1 MTNNASIYNKKT
13 RPVDNILLGLIYISA
28 FIAVS
33 IVVSI
38 IGYVTYRGIGQVD
51 WTFLTTTQSTL
62 KKSFGILGNIINTL
76 YIICITLVIALPIG
90 IGAAIYLNEYAKNA
104 KFVRV
109 VEFTT
114 ETLAGIPSIIYGLFG
129 MVFFGNT
136 LGLGFSILSGSL
148 TLTLM
153 ILPIIIR
160 TTTESLRTVPTGYRH
175 GAIGIGST
183 KWYMIR
189 TIILPSALPG
199 IVTGTILAIGRIIGE
214 SAALLFTAGSVY
226 ALPKGFFSHIFTS
239 GGTLTIQMYLS
250 MSKADYDNAFGI
262 GFVLLCLVLM
272 LNFLTKFIVK
282 LADKNR

>member
-1 MTNNASIYNKKT
+1 MTNNASIYNKKS
-13 RPVDNILLGLIYISA
+13 RPIDNILLGLIYISA
-28 FIAVS
+28 LIAVT

-38 IGYVTYRGIGQVD
+38 IGYVAYRGAGQVN
-51 WTFLTTTQSTL
+51 WTFLTSVSSTL
-62 KKSFGILGNIINTL
+62 KKTFGILPNIINTL
-76 YIICITLVIALPIG
+76 YIIAITLLMALPIG

-104 KFVRV
+104 KFVRI

-129 MVFFGNT
+129 MVFFGTN
-136 LGLGFSILSGSL
+136 LGLGFSILTGSL

-160 TTTESLRTVPTGYRH
+160 TTTEALKTVPKGYRH
-175 GAIGIGST
+175 GAIGMGST

-214 SAALLFTAGSVY
+214 SAALLFTAGSV
-226 ALPKGFFSHIFTS
+226 ASLPKGAFSHIFTS

-250 MSKADYDNAFGI
+250 MSKASYDDAFGV

-272 LNFLTKFIVK
+272 LNFLTKIIVK
-282 LADKNR
+282 LADKNK